1 MKSKYLFSVFTK
13 GNTARLFF
21 TELED
26 ILQIQEDVRELLILS
41 NNVRVYFRHFEHL
54 ITPSKIDIL
63 NNESYIT
70 TKKPMS
76 TMNDG
81 PIPIISSLLDNE
93 IKKFNFSEKTYLDF
107 SLGANE
113 ELIALNL
120 SKIHEEYKFKVLL
133 KMIID
138 NEIPLLSAAMSNR
151 QDIQMS
157 MIKENNLCKFLL
169 SLLSPGPKIYFGKDI
184 EEVKSEL
191 ERFKINY
198 TKNITS
204 TN

>member
-1 MKSKYLFSVFTK
+1 MESKYLFSVFTK
-13 GNTARLFF
+13 GNTVRLFF

-26 ILQIQEDVRELLILS
+26 ILQIQEDVRELMILS
-41 NNVRVYFRHFEHL
+41 NNIRVYFRHFEHL

-70 TKKPMS
+70 
-76 TMNDG
+76 MNDE
-81 PIPIISSLLDNE
+81 PIPIISSALYNE
-93 IKKFNFSEKTYLDF
+93 TRKFKFSEKTYLDF
-107 SLGANE
+107 SLNAND

-120 SKIHEEYKFKVLL
+120 SKMHEGYKFKVLL
-133 KMIID
+133 KMIIN
-138 NEIPLLSAAMSNR
+138 NEIPLLSAVMSNR

-184 EEVKSEL
+184 EEVKSDL

-198 TKNITS
+198 TENNTS

>member
-1 MKSKYLFSVFTK
+1 MESKYLFSVFTK
-13 GNTARLFF
+13 GNTVRLFF

-26 ILQIQEDVRELLILS
+26 ILQIQEDVRELMILS
-41 NNVRVYFRHFEHL
+41 NNIRVYFRHFEHL

-70 TKKPMS
+70 TNGPTS
-76 TMNDG
+76 TMNDE
-81 PIPIISSLLDNE
+81 PIPIISSALYNE
-93 IKKFNFSEKTYLDF
+93 TRKFKFSEKTYLDF
-107 SLGANE
+107 SLNAND

-120 SKIHEEYKFKVLL
+120 SKMHEGYKFKVLL
-133 KMIID
+133 KMIIN
-138 NEIPLLSAAMSNR
+138 NEIPLLSAVMSNR

-184 EEVKSEL
+184 KEVKSEL
-191 ERFKINY
+191 EKYKINY
-198 TKNITS
+198 TENNTS